1 LKKTNIQEIQMTIGI
16 IGAGGIGQAF
26 AAHVAKAGYEVIVSN
41 SRGPESLAG
50 LVNQLGPRARAGT
63 RQEAAQADVVVVAV
77 QWEQLRAALSDLP
90 AWNGRILI
98 DATNA
103 VVQPGFDLA
112 NLNGSTS
119 SEIVASLVPSA
130 RVVKVANTLPVA
142 LLASDPKQVGGRRVL
157 FMSGDDAAAKADVNG
172 ILEKVGFAT
181 IDLGGLA
188 SGGRLQQFPGGPLP
202 TLNLIKL
209 G

>member
-1 LKKTNIQEIQMTIGI
+1 MNIGV

-26 AAHVAKAGYEVIVSN
+26 ATQVAKAGYEVIVSN
-41 SRGPESLAG
+41 SRGPESLAD
-50 LVNQLGPRARAGT
+50 VVKHLGPRAKAGT
-63 RQEAAQADVVVVAV
+63 RQEAAQADIVVLSVNWPHVP
-77 QWEQLRAALSDLP
+77 AALSDLP

-98 DATNA
+98 DATNP
-103 VVQPGFDLA
+103 VLQPGFRLA
-112 NLNGSTS
+112 ELNGSTS
-119 SEIVASLVPSA
+119 SEIVASLAPGA
-130 RVVKVANTLPVA
+130 RVVKTGNTLLRTV
-142 LLASDPKQVGGRRVL
+142 LAADPREAGGHRVL
-157 FMSGDDAAAKADVNG
+157 FMSGNDAAAKAVVSG
-172 ILEKVGFAT
+172 ILEKAGFAV